1 MTLLDVV
8 IANLSLIQYIAAAF
22 TITGY
27 YFIGSRDAKKR
38 ARGFEMGVV
47 GNALWIVYAIYG
59 APIAIWGVVISS
71 LVMFFEGLRGVWN
84 NIDAIDPD
92 LYHYMMQQGL
102 LWREKQKK

>member
-8 IANLSLIQYIAAAF
+8 IVNLSIIQYIAAAL

-27 YFIGSRDAKKR
+27 YFIGSRDAYKR
-38 ARGFEMGVV
+38 ARGFELGVI
-47 GNALWIVYAIYG
+47 GNVLWIIYAIYG
-59 APIAIWGVVISS
+59 APIAIWGIVISS

-92 LYHYMMQQGL
+92 LYHYMVKNKL
-102 LWREKQKK
+102 LGKQEPKK